1 MKRMSLPLLA
11 GLVLIAGC
19 TPKGATEGT
28 GKPVATVNGT
38 AISHEFFEFFSKT
51 VAGKPSAEL
60 SPEQRSQVLDALVRA
75 ELSAQAAEKA
85 GLGKQGDSAYQL
97 EIARLQILQD
107 ALFTGYLKDHKASD
121 AELKAEYD
129 AQVAQMAKTQYHAHH
144 ILVATKDEA
153 DQVIAQLKKGA
164 KFETLAGQKSTD
176 PGSKAKGGDLDW
188 FNGAQ
193 MVKPFTDAVAAL
205 KKGEVTATPV
215 QTNFGWHVIRLDD
228 TREVAPPAFETVK
241 DRIVQIVDNKKV
253 KAYGE
258 ELTRA
263 AKIEKDAAATAPVA
277 TAPAPAAAAPAA
289 PAEPTKAP

>member
-1 MKRMSLPLLA
+1 MKSLSLPLLA

-19 TPKGATEGT
+19 APKPATDAA

-38 AISHEFFEFFSKT
+38 AVSREFYEFFSKT

-60 SPEQRSQVLDALVRA
+60 TPEQRAQVLDGLVRA

-85 GLGKQGDSAYQL
+85 GLGAKGDTVYQL
-97 EIARLQILQD
+97 EVARLQILQD
-107 ALFTGYLKDHKASD
+107 ALYSGYLKEHKATD

-129 AQVAQMAKTQYHAHH
+129 AQVAQMPKTQYHAHH

-188 FNGAQ
+188 FNAAQ
-193 MVKPFTDAVAAL
+193 MVKPFSDAVAAL
-205 KKGEVTATPV
+205 KKGEVTPAPV

-228 TREVAPPAFETVK
+228 TREISPPAFDTVK
-241 DRIVQIVDNKKV
+241 DRISQLVDSKKI

-258 ELTRA
+258 ELGKG
-263 AKIEKDAAATAPVA
+263 AKVEKSL
-277 TAPAPAAAAPAA
+277 
-289 PAEPTKAP
+289 

>member
-1 MKRMSLPLLA
+1 MKRLSLPLLA

-19 TPKGATEGT
+19 SPKGATEGA

-38 AISHEFFEFFSKT
+38 AISQDFFEFFSKT

-85 GLGKQGDSAYQL
+85 GLGKSGDAAFQL
-97 EIARLQILQD
+97 EVARLQILQD
-107 ALFTGYLKDHKASD
+107 ALYSGYLKDHKATD

-129 AQVAQMAKTQYHAHH
+129 SQVAQMPKTQYHAHH

-153 DQVIAQLKKGA
+153 DQVIAALKKGA
-164 KFETLAGQKSTD
+164 KFETLAGQKSSD

-188 FNGAQ
+188 FNGSQ

-205 KKGEVTATPV
+205 KKGEVTAAPV

-241 DRIVQIVDNKKV
+241 DRIAQILDSKKV

-258 ELTRA
+258 ELTKA
-263 AKIEKDAAATAPVA
+263 AKIDKPAP
-277 TAPAPAAAAPAA
+277 PAPAAAPVAAPAAGAAA
-289 PAEPTKAP
+289 PAEPAKAP